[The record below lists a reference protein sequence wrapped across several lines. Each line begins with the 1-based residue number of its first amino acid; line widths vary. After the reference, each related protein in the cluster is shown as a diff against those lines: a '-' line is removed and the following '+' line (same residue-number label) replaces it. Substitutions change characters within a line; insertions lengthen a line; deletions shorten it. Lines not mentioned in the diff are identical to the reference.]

1 MLGIKIAPL
10 RSVRQCKSHTMC
22 MDVDVQS
29 GSDCA
34 KIYIH
39 AWLKHVETPAE
50 FKRPCGLMES
60 PL

>member
-1 MLGIKIAPL
+1 MQVFY
-10 RSVRQCKSHTMC
+10 SMC
-22 MDVDVQS
+22 VDVDVDVDVQS

-34 KIYIH
+34 KIYTH

-50 FKRPCGLMES
+50 FRRPCGLMEI

>member
-1 MLGIKIAPL
+1 MQVFY
-10 RSVRQCKSHTMC
+10 SMC
-22 MDVDVQS
+22 VDVDVDVQS

-34 KIYIH
+34 KIYTH

-50 FKRPCGLMES
+50 FRRPCGLMEI